1 MLTYSAIQAI
11 DRHPLTASA
20 STLTQTAIAL
30 MAQTQASYVLVV
42 EAVAEDWKLLGIF
55 TERDAVR
62 IAAAGLVESTLASA
76 ITSVIV
82 TIKESE
88 LLDIST
94 VLNLMASHQI
104 HYLPILNDAGFLVG
118 TIEQS
123 NLLKLLV
130 SEDYLTAKETQR
142 KSEEHNFLILNALP
156 DLIFRVSADGTYLD
170 VKSGK
175 DEDLLL
181 PRQELIGKKVEA
193 VLPSAIATIAMASI
207 QQAIATNQEQ
217 GFEYELIIN
226 SNKRNFEAR
235 ILATNEAEVLI
246 IIRNI
251 TERKQAE
258 LERDR
263 FFTIDIDLLCIAGT
277 DGYLKRVNSA
287 FEKTLGYSIEELL
300 KTPFI
305 ELVHP
310 EDRTSTLAEVEKLM
324 NGIVNARFENRY
336 RCKDGSYKWLSWNS
350 APFSEEGLI
359 YAIARDITDSKQIQD
374 VIAEERERFRQMAE
388 TIDQVFWMTDPQK
401 NQFLY
406 ISPAFEQI
414 WGISCLEVY
423 ENPQLFFDF
432 IHPEDR
438 DRAITAIE
446 KQIRGEYD
454 REYRIIRRDG
464 SVRWIHD
471 RAFPIKNSL
480 GEVYRIVG
488 VADDITDRHY
498 AKVALYEREQQ
509 FRVTFEQA
517 AVGIAHG
524 GLDGEML
531 LVNQKYCDILGYTH
545 EEMITKTYLEI
556 THPEDL
562 NIDNDYMRQLIA
574 GEIPYF
580 SMEKRYIRK
589 DGSCVWANLTVS
601 LLRSSDGTPQYN
613 MAVIEDISDRKQAEA
628 ALQAS
633 EERWQLALKGSNDG
647 IWDWDIKT
655 GEVFYSPRWNEI
667 LEDPDGAIANNLN
680 EWSNRVHPD
689 DIDAVRSAIA
699 NHFAKKTPFYI
710 TEHRIQCKNG
720 NYKWILHRG
729 RATWDE
735 AGNPLRMVGSATD
748 ITDRKQAEQH
758 RSELI
763 ASLQEARDSA
773 ESATRAKSEF
783 LANMSHEIRTPMN
796 AVIGMTSL
804 LLDTPLTPE
813 QRDFVETVRTSGD
826 ALLALINDILDFS
839 KIEAGKLELEEQ
851 PFDLRDCIESSLD
864 LLAPKAAEKGL
875 DLAYIIDGYAPSTII
890 GDISRLRQIL
900 VNLLSNAVKFT
911 AEGEV
916 VVSVTARNGGDGE
929 MGSIIHFAVKDTG
942 IGIPAE
948 RMNRLFHSFSQVD
961 ASTTRQYGG
970 TGLGLAISKRLCE
983 IMGGTMWVESGN
995 VEGAQEHR
1003 GRGAQ
1008 ERFPSSISPAPHLPP
1023 SPQGSTFHFTIKAS
1037 EAPSQRRLYLS
1048 GVQPQLS
1055 GKRVLI
1061 VDDNATNRQILRLQ
1075 TQKWG
1080 MISQE
1085 AASGVQALDYLT
1097 HSELYDLAILDVQMP
1112 QMDGLTLASEI
1123 QKSDRIGRMPIVLLT
1138 SINCM
1143 VGSGNAVCLTK
1154 PIKPSQL
1161 YEVLLSVLTGQSR
1174 VRESDRTLSLT
1185 LNPTPSTLRILLAED
1200 NLVNQKVALRILER
1214 LGYRADVANNGLEAL
1229 EALQR
1234 KTYDT
1239 VLMDVQMPEMDG
1251 LETARYINQHWPIQR
1266 RPRII
1271 AMTANAMQGD
1281 REKCLEAGM
1290 DDYIT
1295 KPIQFTELIQALSQS
1310 QSLGSFSAQT
1320 AANLTSEAI
1329 DRKLLQSLFP
1339 IDNQDD
1345 LEFLNDVIDS
1355 YLVDTPKQL
1364 QALREA
1370 ASHSDT
1376 SALQRTAHTL
1386 KSTSSNFGAKNLSEL
1401 CKALESRAG
1410 DAAQANNASASLEM
1424 QEIVSQIE
1432 SEYERVKE
1440 ALSNLDFHL

>member
-11 DRHPLTASA
+11 DRHPLTASP
-20 STLTQTAIAL
+20 STPTQMAIAM
-30 MAQTQASYVLVV
+30 MAQTQASCVLVV
-42 EAVAEDWKLLGIF
+42 EPVGEDWKLLGIF
-55 TERDAVR
+55 TERDVVR

-76 ITSVIV
+76 IDRTLV

-88 LLDIST
+88 LPDIFA

-104 HYLPILNDAGFLVG
+104 FHLPILDDAGFLVG
-118 TIEQS
+118 AIEQS
-123 NLLKLLV
+123 NLLKLLG
-130 SEDYLTAKETQR
+130 SEDYLTAKEAQR
-142 KSEEHNFLILNALP
+142 KSEEHNLLILNALP
-156 DLIFRVSADGTYLD
+156 DLIFMVSADGTYLD

-193 VLPSAIATIAMASI
+193 VLPSALATMVMASI
-207 QQAIATNQEQ
+207 QQAISTSQEQ
-217 GFEYELIIN
+217 NCEYELILN
-226 SNKRNFEAR
+226 SKKYNFESR

-263 FFTIDIDLLCIAGT
+263 FFTIDIDLLCIAGR
-277 DGYLKRVNSA
+277 DGYFKRVNSA
-287 FEKTLGYSIEELL
+287 FEKALGYSIEELL

-310 EDRTSTLAEVEKLM
+310 EDRTSTLVEVEKLM

-350 APFSEEGLI
+350 TPFREEGLI
-359 YAIARDITDSKQIQD
+359 YAIARDITDSKQVQD
-374 VIAEERERFRQMAE
+374 VITEERERFRQMAE

-406 ISPAFEQI
+406 VSPAFEQI
-414 WGISCLEVY
+414 WGITCLEVY
-423 ENPQLFFDF
+423 ENPQLFFEF

-438 DRAITAIE
+438 DRAIGAVET
-446 KQIRGEYD
+446 QIQGEYD

-471 RAFPIKNSL
+471 RAFPIRNSL

-531 LVNQKYCDILGYTH
+531 LVNQKYCDILGYPH
-545 EEMITKTYLEI
+545 EEMITKSYLEI
-556 THPEDL
+556 THPDDL
-562 NIDNDYMRQLIA
+562 HLDNDYMRQLIA

-580 SMEKRYIRK
+580 SLEKRYIRK

-601 LLRSSDGTPQYN
+601 LLRSPDGTPQYN

-647 IWDWDIKT
+647 IWDWEIKT

-667 LEDPDGAIANNLN
+667 LEDPDGAIANNLD

-699 NHFAKKTPFYI
+699 DHFAKKTSFYI

-748 ITDRKQAEQH
+748 ITDRKQAEQQ

-763 ASLQEARDSA
+763 ASLQEARDAA
-773 ESATRAKSEF
+773 EAATRAKSEF

-851 PFDLRDCIESSLD
+851 PFDLRDCIEASLD

-875 DLAYIIDGYAPSTII
+875 DLAYIIDGDVPSTIV

-911 AEGEV
+911 AKGEV
-916 VVSVTARNGGDGE
+916 VVSVTARNGGAGE
-929 MGSIIHFAVKDTG
+929 MGSGGGRGAGEDGERGRMGSGGAGERGSRGAGEMGRITDSFNSKPRNAADREVLPETKQTETISQNCVDGAYSQNLPLHSQRNNFNSSHPSGFYEIHFAVKDTG

-948 RMNRLFHSFSQVD
+948 KMNRLFHSFSQVD

-995 VEGAQEHR
+995 AEGGGEQG
-1003 GRGAQ
+1003 GRGAEAQ
-1008 ERFPSSISPAPHLPP
+1008 GGRGAEERFLSSISPISPAPSLPP
-1023 SPQGSTFHFTIKAS
+1023 SPAPPSPPLPISPRFH
-1037 EAPSQRRLYLS
+1037 
-1048 GVQPQLS
+1048 
-1055 GKRVLI
+1055 
-1061 VDDNATNRQILRLQ
+1061 
-1075 TQKWG
+1075 
-1080 MISQE
+1080 ISF
-1085 AASGVQALDYLT
+1085 
-1097 HSELYDLAILDVQMP
+1097 H
-1112 QMDGLTLASEI
+1112 
-1123 QKSDRIGRMPIVLLT
+1123 DR
-1138 SINCM
+1138 SI
-1143 VGSGNAVCLTK
+1143 
-1154 PIKPSQL
+1154 
-1161 YEVLLSVLTGQSR
+1161 
-1174 VRESDRTLSLT
+1174 
-1185 LNPTPSTLRILLAED
+1185 
-1200 NLVNQKVALRILER
+1200 
-1214 LGYRADVANNGLEAL
+1214 
-1229 EALQR
+1229 
-1234 KTYDT
+1234 
-1239 VLMDVQMPEMDG
+1239 
-1251 LETARYINQHWPIQR
+1251 
-1266 RPRII
+1266 
-1271 AMTANAMQGD
+1271 
-1281 REKCLEAGM
+1281 
-1290 DDYIT
+1290 
-1295 KPIQFTELIQALSQS
+1295 
-1310 QSLGSFSAQT
+1310 
-1320 AANLTSEAI
+1320 
-1329 DRKLLQSLFP
+1329 
-1339 IDNQDD
+1339 
-1345 LEFLNDVIDS
+1345 
-1355 YLVDTPKQL
+1355 
-1364 QALREA
+1364 
-1370 ASHSDT
+1370 
-1376 SALQRTAHTL
+1376 
-1386 KSTSSNFGAKNLSEL
+1386 
-1401 CKALESRAG
+1401 
-1410 DAAQANNASASLEM
+1410 
-1424 QEIVSQIE
+1424 
-1432 SEYERVKE
+1432 
-1440 ALSNLDFHL
+1440 